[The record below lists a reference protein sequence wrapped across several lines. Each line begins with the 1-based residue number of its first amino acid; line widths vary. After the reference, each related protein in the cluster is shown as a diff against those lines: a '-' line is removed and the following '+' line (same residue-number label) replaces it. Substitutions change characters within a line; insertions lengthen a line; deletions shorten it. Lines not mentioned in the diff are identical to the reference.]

1 MVSRSKR
8 SSLGPARPDLLMRAV
23 KERHKRTLVVVA
35 DSARA
40 RFFNPSE
47 DGKGLR
53 PSKQVDMVWPESR
66 TRNRD
71 LRTDKPGRAF
81 AHAGG
86 HRRGALEPPHDFK
99 KVEKHRFTLEL
110 AHAINASLEHHEFD
124 QMVLV
129 APHRTLGELRKLL
142 PQRVQRL
149 VVCEIGKDL
158 TADPPARL
166 WQRLAPEVRPSL

>member
-1 MVSRSKR
+1 MVARRKR
-8 SSLGPARPDLLMRAV
+8 SSLGPARPDLLLRAA
-23 KERHKRTLVVVA
+23 KGLHKRTLIVVA

-40 RFFNPSE
+40 RFFNPSP
-47 DGKGLR
+47 GGNGLNS
-53 PSKQVDMVWPESR
+53 SKQVDLVRPESR
-66 TRNRD
+66 AKTRD
-71 LRTDKPGRAF
+71 LKSDKPGRAF

-86 HRRGALEPPHDFK
+86 NRRGALEPPHDYK

-142 PQRVQRL
+142 PQRVLNL
-149 VVCEIGKDL
+149 VVREIGKDF
-158 TADPPARL
+158 TADTPARL
-166 WQRLAPEVRPSL
+166 WQRLEAEIKPVL

>member
-1 MVSRSKR
+1 MVARRKR
-8 SSLGPARPDLLMRAV
+8 SSLGPGRPDLLLKAA
-23 KERHKRTLVVVA
+23 KEHHKRTLVVVA

-47 DGKGLR
+47 DGKALR
-53 PSKQVDMVWPESR
+53 QSTQVDMVRPESR
-66 TRNRD
+66 SKVRD
-71 LRTDKPGRAF
+71 LRSDKPGRAF

-86 HRRGALEPPHDFK
+86 NRRGALEPPHDYK

-110 AHAINASLEHHEFD
+110 AHALNASLEHHDFD

-142 PQRVQRL
+142 PQRVLQL
-149 VVCEIGKDL
+149 VVREIGKDL
-158 TADPPARL
+158 TNYTPVEL
-166 WQRLAPEVRPSL
+166 WQRLAPEVKPAL

>member
-1 MVSRSKR
+1 MVARRKR
-8 SSLGPARPDLLMRAV
+8 SSLGPGRPDLLLRAA
-23 KERHKRTLVVVA
+23 KEHHKRTLIVIA

-40 RFFNPSE
+40 RFFNPTE

-53 PSKQVDMVWPESR
+53 ASTQVDMVRPGSR
-66 TRNRD
+66 TKTRD
-71 LRTDKPGRAF
+71 LKSDKPGRAF

-86 HRRGALEPPHDFK
+86 HRRGALEPPHDYK
-99 KVEKHRFTLEL
+99 KIEKHRFTLEL

-142 PQRVQRL
+142 PQRVLQL
-149 VVCEIGKDL
+149 VVREIGRDF
-158 TADPPARL
+158 TADTPARL
-166 WQRLAPEVRPSL
+166 WQRLAPEVKPAL